1 MLAAFPLCIAI
12 LCVSGRSSQPGHF
25 LTPQSIFSL
34 TNIHCFSP
42 HQIRKIK
49 RVGVWPVGL
58 VGGLIVEKP
67 IVNSQGIVTG
77 FNALWSPERPFAID
91 MAGFAINLDL
101 IKKNEAVSFSF
112 EVERG
117 YQETAILSSVV
128 NSVHEL
134 EPYADNCTKVSVIYE
149 LIFKINFRHFRSM

>member
-1 MLAAFPLCIAI
+1 MF
-12 LCVSGRSSQPGHF
+12 QE
-25 LTPQSIFSL
+25 
-34 TNIHCFSP
+34 
-42 HQIRKIK
+42 IRKIK

-58 VGGLIVEKP
+58 VGGLMVEKP

-77 FNALWSPERPFAID
+77 FNALWAPERPFAID

-134 EPYADNCTKVSVIYE
+134 EPYADNCTKVYVWHTRTIEPEFANDDRLVKNKKHASDFGIEV
-149 LIFKINFRHFRSM
+149 